1 MSGKVSLGATGLWL
15 VFKALTLNE
24 ILLEGGK
31 IENKRTEGVGLGTS
45 QTVQMGN
52 EVMLAKG
59 ERRSGR

>member
-1 MSGKVSLGATGLWL
+1 MSGNSPGLWL

-31 IENKRTEGVGLGTS
+31 IENKRTEGVGLGAS
-45 QTVQMGN
+45 QTVQMGD